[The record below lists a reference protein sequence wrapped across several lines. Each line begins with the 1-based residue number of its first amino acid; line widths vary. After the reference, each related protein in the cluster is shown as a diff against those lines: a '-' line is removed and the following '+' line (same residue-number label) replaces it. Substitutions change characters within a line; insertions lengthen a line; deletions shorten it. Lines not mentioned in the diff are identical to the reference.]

1 MNHETTR
8 DFVAEMLV
16 RLSNVVSRFLASMR
30 SKATLAQ
37 VNQEIKKQLTVY
49 TQEVPIEK
57 GRGIKNL
64 RAVFGEQS
72 SPKLPG
78 STDKR
83 SSYGIASQFSAD
95 RFEDQAYLVALRV
108 NMHSSKSAVH
118 MQSWFLN
125 MTSS

>member
-83 SSYGIASQFSAD
+83 SSGIASQFSAD
-95 RFEDQAYLVALRV
+95 RFQDQTCLVALRV
-108 NMHSSKSAVH
+108 NMHSSKSAVPMH
-118 MQSWFLN
+118 PGF
-125 MTSS
+125 